1 MVHSVNRGIGLM
13 TIVIGVLA
21 ITGSF
26 AAAEDKPVSG
36 VYKGNGKEAKLAY
49 VSTSKGEPLAD
60 KPTIVLVFT
69 EKDHSKDKN
78 PRTGAMFGKYGC
90 ALIITIYEDGNIVG
104 CQVEHSGLKKSGFSS
119 IGEMKM
125 SDFKLEKGKI
135 QGKLSTGGEKD
146 AFGDKWEVD
155 IKFEAKAP

>member
-1 MVHSVNRGIGLM
+1 M

-104 CQVEHSGLKKSGFSS
+104 CQVEH
-119 IGEMKM
+119 
-125 SDFKLEKGKI
+125 
-135 QGKLSTGGEKD
+135 
-146 AFGDKWEVD
+146 
-155 IKFEAKAP
+155 